1 VPGQPCRITATGS
14 VRIGPVTS
22 DEIRERYLSF
32 FAERGHLRRASA
44 SLVPAAH
51 DPSVLLTTAGMH
63 PLKDY
68 FLGKEQPPANRLT
81 SCQKCFRTGDIE
93 NVGVTA
99 RHLTCFEMLG
109 NFSIGDYFKQ
119 GAVEMAWEF
128 STSKTGLDFK
138 PEDVW
143 VTVFGGDEEL
153 CLGPDDEA
161 IAAWLAVGVPRERIV
176 LCDREDNFWQAG
188 PTGPCGPCSELYF
201 DRGPAYGG
209 DDEVPAGPGERYLE
223 FWNLVFMQYRM
234 GEDGSLNA
242 LPANNIDT
250 GLGLNRMALIK
261 QGVDTI
267 FETDQFAPLIELG
280 KELATREPDDRALRI
295 LADHSRATVFLL
307 ADGVVPS
314 NEERGYILRR
324 IMRRAILQGHR
335 IGIEQG
341 FLPKYVERVV
351 ELMGAAY
358 PELIREREAI
368 DRWVIAEEEAFGR
381 TLEQGTKLFEEIV
394 AGVPAGGEI
403 PSEDVFRLHDT
414 FGFPFDVTKDLA
426 EEQGFEVN
434 PDGFDVLMDHQRERS
449 RAGAHGSS
457 ATAGGN
463 LRDAAATLATSTEP
477 TEFVGY
483 DELRT
488 LDARV
493 IALEP
498 AGAHTLVKLDRSP
511 LYATGGGQIAD
522 QGTLE
527 WSGGH
532 HVPVSDV
539 VRIGEDQIVVVDTD
553 KAAGLSLNEVVD
565 AQVDHAARHRSQ
577 ANHTA
582 THLLQAALRDVVGTH
597 VRQAGS
603 YVGPDKLR
611 FDFNHG
617 QGLSAEELVQVEDAV
632 NAWIALDAPVK
643 WQRLA
648 LDEAR
653 ERGATALFGEK
664 YGDVVRMV
672 EVGDGSWS
680 RELCGGTHVN
690 RTSEIG
696 AFTIV
701 SESSSSANVRRIEA
715 LTGPAAVARLI
726 ASDRILR
733 ESAGVLRTPPES
745 LPHSITTLREQLKA
759 AEKAVREAKTVDVA
773 TLIVDRVEI
782 PSGGLL
788 VARLIEVDDGKALSQ
803 LAEQARQKLGEDA
816 AVAFGA
822 LIGGKPQLVVNIGQ
836 ALVARGVNAGSV
848 VKEAAPKMGGGGG
861 GKPTAAQAGGKNA
874 DGLDDAIAAAR
885 AFVLQVAGA

>member
-1 VPGQPCRITATGS
+1 M
-14 VRIGPVTS
+14 TS
-22 DEIRERYLSF
+22 DEIRERFLSYF
-32 FAERGHLRRASA
+32 EQRGHLRRPSA

-68 FLGKEQPPANRLT
+68 FLGKEQPPADKLT

-128 STSKTGLDFK
+128 STSPEGLGFA
-138 PEDVW
+138 PETVW
-143 VTVFGGDEEL
+143 VTVFGGDDAL
-153 CLGPDDEA
+153 GLGPDEEA
-161 IAAWLAVGVPRERIV
+161 IEAWLKVGVPRERIV

-201 DRGPAYGG
+201 DRGPEYGG
-209 DDEVPAGPGERYLE
+209 DDEVPAGEGERYLE

-234 GEDGSLNA
+234 GADGSLTP
-242 LPANNIDT
+242 LPAQNIDT

-280 KELATREPDDRALRI
+280 KQLATKETDDRALRI
-295 LADHSRATVFLL
+295 LADHSRATTFLL

-335 IGIEQG
+335 IGIEAG
-341 FLPKYVERVV
+341 FLPKYVAKVAEI
-351 ELMGAAY
+351 MGAAY
-358 PELIREREAI
+358 PELVREREAI
-368 DRWVIAEEEAFGR
+368 DRWVVAEEEAFGR
-381 TLEQGTKLFEEIV
+381 TLEQGTKLFEEI
-394 AGVPAGGEI
+394 ASGVPAGGQLAAA
-403 PSEDVFRLHDT
+403 DTFKLHDT

-426 EEQGFEVN
+426 EERGLTVDAE
-434 PDGFDVLMDHQRERS
+434 GFDALMERQREQS
-449 RAGAHGSS
+449 RAGAGSGI
-457 ATAGGN
+457 GGANN

-477 TEFVGY
+477 TQFTGY
-483 DELRT
+483 DDLT
-488 LDARV
+488 TIDARV

-498 AGAHTLVKLDRSP
+498 LGEHTLVKLDRSP

-522 QGTLE
+522 SGELE
-527 WSGGH
+527 WGGLPDTDGFRR
-532 HVPVSDV
+532 VPVSDV
-539 VRIGEDQIVVVDTD
+539 VRIGEDQIIVVPTD
-553 KAAGLSLNEVVD
+553 QAKGLSVNEVVD
-565 AQVDHAARHRSQ
+565 AAVDHGARFRTQ

-582 THLLQAALRDVVGTH
+582 THLLQAALRDTVGGH

-617 QGLSAEELVQVEDAV
+617 QGLSQDDLRAVEDAV
-632 NAWIALDAPVK
+632 NAWIAADAPVN
-643 WQRLA
+643 WQQLP

-672 EVGDGSWS
+672 EVGDGTWS

-715 LTGPAAVARLI
+715 LTGPAAVERLRE
-726 ASDRILR
+726 SDRLLR
-733 ESAGVLRTPPES
+733 ESAATLRTSPDQ
-745 LPHSITTLREQLKA
+745 LNASITALREQLKA
-759 AEKAVREAKTVDVA
+759 SEKARREAQTADVESLL
-773 TLIVDRVEI
+773 TDVIEI
-782 PSGGLL
+782 PGGGKL
-788 VARLIEVDDGKALSQ
+788 VARTVEIDDGKALAQ
-803 LAEQARQKLGEDA
+803 LVDSARQKLGEDA
-816 AVAFGA
+816 AVVFGA
-822 LIGGKPQLVVNIGQ
+822 AIGGKPQLVVAVGPE
-836 ALVARGVNAGSV
+836 LVSRGVSAGDV
-848 VKEAAPKMGGGGG
+848 VKAAAPLIGGGGG
-861 GKPTAAQAGGKNA
+861 GRPNAAQAGGKKPE
-874 DGLDDAIAAAR
+874 GLADAIASAR
-885 AFVLQVAGA
+885 ATVLAAAGA

>member
-1 VPGQPCRITATGS
+1 M
-14 VRIGPVTS
+14 TS
-22 DEIRERYLSF
+22 DEIRERFLSF
-32 FAERGHLRRASA
+32 FEQRGHLRRPSA

-68 FLGKEQPPANRLT
+68 FLGKEQPPADKLT

-109 NFSIGDYFKQ
+109 NFSIGDYFKE
-119 GAVEMAWEF
+119 GAVQMAWEF
-128 STSKTGLDFK
+128 STSPEGLGFA
-138 PEDVW
+138 PETVW
-143 VTVFGGDEEL
+143 VTVFGGDDEL
-153 CLGPDDEA
+153 GLGPDEEA
-161 IAAWLAVGVPRERIV
+161 IEAWLKIGVPRERIV

-201 DRGPAYGG
+201 DRGPEFG
-209 DDEVPAGPGERYLE
+209 DDDQRPADDGERFLE

-234 GEDGSLNA
+234 GADGSLTP
-242 LPANNIDT
+242 LPTQNIDT

-280 KELATREPDDRALRI
+280 RQLATKEPDDRALRI
-295 LADHSRATVFLL
+295 LADHSRATTFLL

-335 IGIEQG
+335 IGIEPG
-341 FLPKYVERVV
+341 FLPKYVSKVV

-358 PELIREREAI
+358 PELAREREAI
-368 DRWVIAEEEAFGR
+368 DRWVVAEEEAFGR
-381 TLEQGTKLFEEIV
+381 TLEQGTKLFEEI
-394 AGVPAGGEI
+394 AAAVPAGGQL
-403 PSEDVFRLHDT
+403 PAADTFKLHDT

-426 EEQGFEVN
+426 EERGLTVDG
-434 PDGFDVLMDHQRERS
+434 DGFDALMEKQRAQS
-449 RAGAHGSS
+449 RAGA
-457 ATAGGN
+457 GGTGAANN
-463 LRDAAATLATSTEP
+463 LRDVAATLATSTEP
-477 TEFVGY
+477 TQFTGY
-483 DELRT
+483 DDLT
-488 LDARV
+488 TIDARV

-498 AGAHTLVKLDRSP
+498 LGEHTLVKLDRSP

-522 QGTLE
+522 SGELE
-527 WSGGH
+527 WGGLPGGRGH
-532 HVPVSDV
+532 HRVSVSDV
-539 VRIGEDQIVVVDTD
+539 VRIGEDQIIVVPTQD
-553 KAAGLSLNEVVD
+553 AQGLSVNEIVD
-565 AQVDHAARHRSQ
+565 AEVDHAARFRTQ

-582 THLLQAALRDVVGTH
+582 THLLQAALRDVVGGH

-617 QGLSAEELVQVEDAV
+617 QGLSQEDLRAVEDAV
-632 NAWIALDAPVK
+632 NAWIAADQPVK
-643 WQRLA
+643 WQQLP

-672 EVGDGSWS
+672 EVGNGDWS
-680 RELCGGTHVN
+680 RELCGGTHVH

-715 LTGPAAVARLI
+715 LTGPAAVDRLRE
-726 ASDRILR
+726 SDRLLR
-733 ESAGVLRTPPES
+733 ESAAALRAAPDQVPA
-745 LPHSITTLREQLKA
+745 SIAALREQLKA
-759 AEKAVREAKTVDVA
+759 SEKARREAQTADVESLLTDPIA
-773 TLIVDRVEI
+773 I
-782 PSGGLL
+782 PGGGTL
-788 VARLIEVDDGKALSQ
+788 VARVVEIDDGKALGQ
-803 LAEQARQKLGEDA
+803 LVERAREKLGEDA
-816 AVAFGA
+816 AIVFGA
-822 LIGGKPQLVVNIGQ
+822 AIGGKPQLVVAVGPG
-836 ALVARGVNAGSV
+836 LVSRGVSAGDV
-848 VKEAAPKMGGGGG
+848 VKAAAPLIGGGGG
-861 GKPTAAQAGGKNA
+861 GRPASAQAGGKKPE
-874 DGLDDAIAAAR
+874 GLGDAIESARATVLAAA
-885 AFVLQVAGA
+885 GA